1 MKQVCKV
8 LIAGGLILLTGTL
21 YAHVT
26 IQKGPQMPTST
37 STLQSDF
44 GRDHVDL
51 EPTIMGVRLTKA
63 GLDYLSS
70 LINDVLQD
78 PKLLEYVDC
87 MVKGMLDADT
97 GNGTDEVKWD
107 SNTNTCDDS
116 KYDPGVLLPP
126 TCLSVPIVGT
136 FCLMLVVMD
145 DPADSDNFIIEWHYK
160 SGDTNNLNNF
170 PRVELV
176 GNPRENKIVR
186 YPGENDPS
194 HDYDDSLD
202 LRIYIADITLDAVF
216 TNPATGYKDANGNFH
231 TLTPQYSPATS
242 DTCSSTLGPACLGDA
257 TCGET
262 DAGDYYDPATDISN
276 YVTVWA
282 NLIIGCHDPEGDA
295 TDPAGDLAEQVCPG
309 IQAPLI
315 LSTSIRAGLSY
326 DDKTHINYS
335 AANGAADSGA
345 WCDPDRDPNGNVSG
359 GLGCHLKTLDV
370 NIAGLDLY
378 ANVYFQFDRNTN
390 RVCSTCPSVFGDRVG
405 DGLTEF
411 TGNPGPS
418 NCCGTSPNTCSG
430 LTTEQKAFCDRNGN
444 NLCNDPY
451 DDPNYN
457 PTQQVA
463 GLLPFLEAQ
472 VMAKLQD
479 VFTCNC
485 QYGTFPGGSDG
496 NICTPDANECVNP
509 ATGLSRAGTNPACGD
524 EDYPPTDPGC
534 VGYYLASTLR
544 LNLSPTLDTL
554 SFDHPLTP
562 ATDPIYIDAGV
573 RTDMWAEP
581 DQGILIPG
589 DLGLDLYWTYNAGTS
604 SAPDLE
610 PMTSCVTLQ
619 VDGPAPQYSGP
630 ITPVV
635 SQVCYDTRYYNLPG
649 YTCTVTEMV
658 YGVGNQDDVFNS
670 DQAIAEFKPI
680 NVNGTYGT
688 ATYTYHLGLGIH
700 HNFFSRAITS
710 VIKSGVLCLTVNKDT
725 PMIGGLVGGILNTGT
740 FGLLMPKL
748 AEIYGD
754 DNDMEIRLV
763 PSFKRPEPADYDTD
777 FETAFPPA
785 TTGPITPF
793 SNKIADVPF
802 ILTGGYTLAA
812 LNPAYPNFPTAITTS
827 TADLTVGIPH
837 LRIDF
842 HVVDDA
848 GNAQRAFGLDFGM
861 LLGVDL
867 ELLRNDAA
875 FNDGQP
881 RKFPGDIEL
890 TTGRILHAGVTLSS
904 AVNYYLEYYEALTGL
919 GRQDLNS
926 ILSNLIP
933 TILSMAIGLTAD
945 IGIDLGAVLPVPL
958 TVKTVDTCTGP
969 TNNTTCPA
977 ATIMPYGPNRPF
989 MPDSAIT
996 WDTPLYMLSGANAG
1010 TITIKATDFN
1020 LINPSDWL
1028 GIFLTLEGRL
1038 NALAVIELL
1047 EGGLLSGLM
1056 GGLGLSP
1063 SASAGW
1069 DGFNPP
1075 ETIIIPSE
1083 KLTAMDAGF
1092 TFDAY
1097 DDVDTGNTVRYAWR
1111 LDKGFWTP
1119 FTNIRNISF
1128 SHLYEGTHIL
1138 EVRAVDSEKNMDPTP
1153 AVYTFRI
1160 DSLGP
1165 SIRIHG
1171 AGDMNIVATSSPT
1184 FYIEARDAQA
1194 PDELVTIS
1202 YRVDG
1207 SDWTPFTSA
1216 RTITLSGLEEGLH
1229 RLEVRAKDDVGNI
1242 STASMVFKV
1251 STGAAG
1257 FGCSVV
1263 KSSGPGLG
1271 IILLFVPLLFRRRS

>member
-1 MKQVCKV
+1 MKQLFRFLVV
-8 LIAGGLILLTGTL
+8 GGLILLTGTL

-37 STLQSDF
+37 TTLQSDY

-51 EPTIMGVRLTKA
+51 EPTIMGVRLTTA
-63 GLDYLSS
+63 GLNYLSG
-70 LINDVLQD
+70 LITNVLQD
-78 PKLLEYVDC
+78 PKLLEYLDC

-97 GNGTDEVKWD
+97 GNGTDEVEWD
-107 SNTNTCDDS
+107 SNTNTCNDGGGR
-116 KYDPGVLLPP
+116 YDPGVVLEP
-126 TCLSVPIVGT
+126 TCLSVPIVGS

-145 DPADSDNFIIEWHYK
+145 DPIDTGDEIIEWHINK
-160 SGDTNNLNNF
+160 DADPGDNF
-170 PRVELV
+170 PRLALV
-176 GNPRENKIVR
+176 PNTRTNKIAR
-186 YPGENDPS
+186 YTNENDPS

-202 LRIYIADITLDAVF
+202 LRIYIADITLDTVF
-216 TNPATGYKDANGNFH
+216 TNPTP
-231 TLTPQYSPATS
+231 TITPQYPPATS
-242 DTCSSTLGPACLGDA
+242 DTCSSTLEGGPACLGDG
-257 TCGET
+257 TCGES
-262 DAGDYYDPATDISN
+262 DSYDYYDPATDIST
-276 YVTVWA
+276 YVTAWA
-282 NLIIGCHDPEGDA
+282 KLVIGCYDGPTSA
-295 TDPAGDLAEQVCPG
+295 LDPAEQIAESVC
-309 IQAPLI
+309 QNVKAPLI

-335 AANGAADSGA
+335 ASDGSADSGA
-345 WCDPDRDPNGNVSG
+345 WCDPDRDPDNDFGSG
-359 GLGCHLKTLDV
+359 GCHLKTLDV

-390 RVCSTCPSVFGDRVG
+390 RVCSTCPRVFGDRVDD

-418 NCCGTSPNTCSG
+418 NCCGASSNNCSG

-479 VFTCNC
+479 VFTCDC
-485 QYGTFPGGSDG
+485 QYGTFPGGNDG
-496 NICTPDANECVNP
+496 NICTNDTNECINP
-509 ATGLSRAGTNPACGD
+509 ATGNPRSGTAGDCSDADWPAN
-524 EDYPPTDPGC
+524 DPGC

-554 SFDHPLTP
+554 SFDHPLTE
-562 ATDPIYIDAGV
+562 ATDPIYIDAGI
-573 RTDMWAEP
+573 RTDMWA
-581 DQGILIPG
+581 DSTGVLLPG
-589 DLGLDLYWTYNAGTS
+589 DLGLDIYWTYNAGTP
-604 SAPDLE
+604 SAPNLE

-635 SQVCYDTRYYNLPG
+635 SQVCYDTRYYNLPS
-649 YTCTVTEMV
+649 YSCAETEMIT
-658 YGVGNQDDVFNS
+658 GVDANDAVFDS
-670 DQAIAEFKPI
+670 DQATAEFKPI
-680 NVNGTYGT
+680 NVDGTYGT
-688 ATYTYHLGLGIH
+688 ATYQYHLGLGIH
-700 HNFFSRAITS
+700 HNFFSRMLTSAIN
-710 VIKSGVLCLTVNKDT
+710 SGVLCLTVNENT
-725 PMIGGLVGGILNTGT
+725 PLIGSLVGSILNTGT

-748 AEIYGD
+748 SEIYGD
-754 DNDMEIRLV
+754 DNDIEIRLV
-763 PSFKRPEPADYDTD
+763 PSFKRPEPADYAD
-777 FETAFPPA
+777 FSPA

-812 LNPAYPNFPTAITTS
+812 LNPAYPDFPTGITTS

-842 HVVDDA
+842 HVVDDG

-881 RKFPGDIEL
+881 RNFPGGITL
-890 TTGRILHAGVTLSS
+890 VTGRILHAGVTLSS
-904 AVNYYLEYYEALTGL
+904 AVNYYLEYYEALSGL

-969 TNNTTCPA
+969 SNNTTCPA
-977 ATIMPYGPNRPF
+977 ATIMPYGPNRPL
-989 MPDSAIT
+989 MPGSQIT
-996 WDTPLYMLSGANAG
+996 WNTPLYMLAGANGG
-1010 TITIKATDFN
+1010 TVTIKATDFN

-1028 GIFLTLEGRL
+1028 GIFLKLDGSLT
-1038 NALAVIELL
+1038 ALAVIELL

-1056 GGLGLSP
+1056 GGIGLSP

-1083 KLTAMDAGF
+1083 RLTAMDAGF

-1097 DDVDTGNTVRYAWR
+1097 DDVDNGGTVRYAWR

-1128 SHLYEGTHIL
+1128 SHLYEGNHIL

-1207 SDWTPFTSA
+1207 SDWTPFASA

-1263 KSSGPGLG
+1263 KSSGLGLG
-1271 IILLFVPLLFRRRS
+1271 IILLFVPLIFRRRS